1 MTGPTFLLN
10 MDSKQLK
17 RRLVMIEPAVA
28 PSRREMTHIA
38 AMVRIVFLG
47 NLAIMDIGM
56 TSGTFLP
63 QIPEYPFLL
72 LQVAGKTGCGQVGAI
87 QRECRLCMVLHREQT
102 ALEAIHG
109 MTVRT
114 IANGPF
120 PGKLAFMVIGM
131 TGGASVV
138 GQGIEEALGVTIPA
152 VDLLVLAQQGKL
164 GEAVVEL
171 VQVLDRGE

>member
-1 MTGPTFLLN
+1 
-10 MDSKQLK
+10 
-17 RRLVMIEPAVA
+17 
-28 PSRREMTHIA
+28 
-38 AMVRIVFLG
+38 
-47 NLAIMDIGM
+47 
-56 TSGTFLP
+56 
-63 QIPEYPFLL
+63 
-72 LQVAGKTGCGQVGAI
+72 
-87 QRECRLCMVLHREQT
+87 
-102 ALEAIHG
+102 